1 MLTQGTEWP
10 SRVGRYFQEV
20 ALRSSGK
27 DLGAE
32 RVPHMSKLRFEGELD
47 KKGCCYT
54 LRTRREIFFRSRDPK
69 DELATAG

>member
-47 KKGCCYT
+47 KKGCC
-54 LRTRREIFFRSRDPK
+54 RVRREIFFLSRDPK